1 VEFGAAVLTI
11 LPLLVKHTGWTLDIC
26 FPSLLTSTKSDN
38 LSHMKIV
45 VHIQK
50 VSMVVVALQLMCIVK
65 TNKNALYPLI
75 QYLDWFMTLV
85 PAGMRV
91 WFSFVSSLISCC
103 LSILIHFHK
112 IYDKL
117 NWVMLNY

>member
-1 VEFGAAVLTI
+1 MLTI

-26 FPSLLTSTKSDN
+26 FLPLLKSTKSDN
-38 LSHMKIV
+38 LSYMTIV

-50 VSMVVVALQLMCIVK
+50 VSMVVVALQLMCIVM
-65 TNKNALYPLI
+65 TNQNALYPLL

-91 WFSFVSSLISCC
+91 WFSFVSNLISCC
-103 LSILIHFHK
+103 LSILIHVHK
-112 IYDKL
+112 VYDTL

>member
-1 VEFGAAVLTI
+1 VLTI

-38 LSHMKIV
+38 LSCMTIV

-50 VSMVVVALQLMCIVK
+50 VSMVVFALQLMCIVT
-65 TNKNALYPLI
+65 TNQNALYPLI

-85 PAGMRV
+85 PAEMRV
-91 WFSFVSSLISCC
+91 WFSFVSNLISCC
-103 LSILIHFHK
+103 LSILTHVHK
-112 IYDKL
+112 IYDTL
-117 NWVMLNY
+117 DWVMLNY